1 MLSDSDIEQV
11 MGGGQ
16 YQADVIEMS
25 EMRFSCYRPDNR
37 QTHTVPLHEL
47 RIQTQRQERLRHFRQ
62 QPKTPV
68 REFFLSLMHIRNHDR
83 HGLQTEMH
91 VFCIMNLYIT
101 RSMRMKKQY
110 WIYALILILTAGLIA
125 WPYIAPKD
133 PGNGSDIDSVLDT
146 GFKSHGIDHDLCRE
160 CM

>member
-1 MLSDSDIEQV
+1 
-11 MGGGQ
+11 
-16 YQADVIEMS
+16 
-25 EMRFSCYRPDNR
+25 
-37 QTHTVPLHEL
+37 
-47 RIQTQRQERLRHFRQ
+47 
-62 QPKTPV
+62 
-68 REFFLSLMHIRNHDR
+68 
-83 HGLQTEMH
+83 
-91 VFCIMNLYIT
+91 
-101 RSMRMKKQY
+101 MKKQY